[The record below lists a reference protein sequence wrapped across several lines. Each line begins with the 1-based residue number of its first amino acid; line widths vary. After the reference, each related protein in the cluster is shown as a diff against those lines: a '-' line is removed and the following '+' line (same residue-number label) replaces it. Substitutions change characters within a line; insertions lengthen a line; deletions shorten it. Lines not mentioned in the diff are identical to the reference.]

1 MNANCRCRAVF
12 LAIALGLA
20 ACTTTPVSAPSSL
33 ANAVAKAD
41 AAFNHRPISLATY
54 NATVREICIELA
66 NSHPKESAAK
76 LNDLGASLILPKIPL
91 PLRRIEISI
100 PPRKEPGGTVGIP
113 VVLEYE
119 TKDAPLYPP
128 EGLFVD
134 ACVLYERASG
144 EARVEVRTESGDIVL
159 NGNRFQL
166 ASNPIGAGGRLK
178 ESAKRLAKS
187 GFMSMIRPAAM
198 PRKPQ
203 IYLLERYDPDKTP
216 LLMVHGLQST
226 PVAFATLVNALRSDP
241 EIRANYQI
249 WQFYYATGTPVLV
262 NAVALRESLDKTVR
276 RLDSTDRDAASKRIV
291 VLGHS
296 MGGVISH
303 TLVSSSRDRVW
314 KSVFRVPPDQL
325 KGDPQAI
332 RELERILYFQR
343 NPRVTRVIF
352 MAAPH
357 RGSSMADSFVGR
369 LGNAFSRLPPMEER
383 GFSGL
388 ASANPEAM
396 MPGAAQFYAGGRFS
410 AVRTLSPKSTA
421 LIALSE
427 LPIEAPFHS
436 IIGQQHPGTK
446 ERGSDG
452 VVPYW
457 SSHLDGAASERVV
470 RGGHGVIGNAEAID
484 EVIQVLHR
492 SAR

>member
-1 MNANCRCRAVF
+1 MNANCRCCAVF

-20 ACTTTPVSAPSSL
+20 ACATTSVRTPSSL

-41 AAFNHRPISLATY
+41 AALNYRPISLATY
-54 NATVREICIELA
+54 NAAVREICVGLA
-66 NSHPKESAAK
+66 NSDPRDCASQLK
-76 LNDLGASLILPKIPL
+76 DLGVALVLPKIPL
-91 PLRRIEISI
+91 PLRRIEISV
-100 PPRKEPGGTVGIP
+100 PPQTGPGETAGIP

-134 ACVLYERASG
+134 ACVLYERGSG
-144 EARVEVRTESGDIVL
+144 GAKVEVRTESGDIVL
-159 NGNRFQL
+159 NGKRFQL
-166 ASNPIGAGGRLK
+166 ASNPIGAGGQLEER
-178 ESAKRLAKS
+178 AKRLARS

-203 IYLLERYDPDKTP
+203 IYLLEPYDPDKTP
-216 LLMVHGLQST
+216 LVMVHGLQST

-249 WQFYYATGTPVLV
+249 WQFYYATGTPVLA
-262 NAVALRESLDKTVR
+262 NALALRESLDKTVR
-276 RLDSTDRDAASKRIV
+276 TLDPPDRNAASKRMV

-303 TLVSSSRDRVW
+303 TLVSSSGDRVW
-314 KSVFRVPPDQL
+314 KSVFRVPPNQL
-325 KGDPQAI
+325 KGDPLAI
-332 RELERILYFQR
+332 HELERILYFQR

-357 RGSSMADSFVGR
+357 RGSPMAESFVGR
-369 LGNAFSRLPPMEER
+369 LGNALSRLPPMEER

-388 ASANPEAM
+388 ATANPEAM
-396 MPGAAQFYAGGRFS
+396 MPGAAKFYAGGRFS
-410 AVRTLSPKSTA
+410 AVRTLSPESTA
-421 LIALSE
+421 LIALSK
-427 LPIEAPFHS
+427 LPVEVPFHS
-436 IIGQQHPGTK
+436 IIGQQHPGRK

-457 SSHLDGAASERVV
+457 SSHLDGATSERIV
-470 RGGHGVIGNAEAID
+470 RSGHEVIGNAEAID
-484 EVIQVLHR
+484 EVIQILHR
-492 SAR
+492 NAR